1 MHCTRLS
8 LLYRQSRQVA
18 DGRTKKEH
26 EPMTTSGSVTEKKEK
41 PSEEVAVSPL
51 FGSCPL
57 PIFEHKQIVLGHGSG
72 GKLTADLIDKIFL
85 PAFKNPVLDK
95 LDDQAV
101 VTIGGATLAFTTDSF
116 VVSPIF
122 FPGGDIGRLAVHGT
136 VNDLAMSGARPLYLS
151 AAFIL
156 EEGLAVDDLR
166 RVVESMRAA
175 AEEAGVQ
182 FVTGDTKVVN
192 RGKGDQIFI
201 TTTGIG
207 VIADSVT
214 LSADR
219 ARPGDKI
226 ILSGFIGDHGMA
238 IMSQRENLEFESAIE
253 SDCASLHGLVET
265 MLATPSGEN
274 GLNFIHCLRDP
285 TRGGVAT
292 TLNEISKRAHVGMY
306 LWEQSIPVRN
316 SVKGACEVL
325 GLDPLYVANEGKLLA
340 IVAPEMAQAVL
351 GQMQQHELGRDAAI
365 IGEVVAEHP
374 SMVLMK
380 TQIGGTRVLDVM
392 FGEQLPRIC

>member
-1 MHCTRLS
+1 M
-8 LLYRQSRQVA
+8 A
-18 DGRTKKEH
+18 AAEDDFK
-26 EPMTTSGSVTEKKEK
+26 TEENIA
-41 PSEEVAVSPL
+41 ENLAA
-51 FGSCPL
+51 FSCPI
-57 PIFEHKQIVLGHGSG
+57 PIFDHKRIVLGHGSG
-72 GKLTADLIDKIFL
+72 GKLTADLIEKIFL
-85 PAFKNPVLDK
+85 PAFRNATLDK

-101 VTIGGATLAFTTDSF
+101 VTIAGARLAFTTDSF
-116 VVSPIF
+116 VVTPIF

-175 AEEAGVQ
+175 AAEAGVQ
-182 FVTGDTKVVN
+182 LVTGDTKVVN

-207 VIADSVT
+207 VIEEDINI
-214 LSADR
+214 SADR

-226 ILSGFIGDHGMA
+226 ILSGYIGDHGMT
-238 IMSQRENLEFESAIE
+238 IMSQREGLEFESAIE
-253 SDCASLHGLVET
+253 SDSAPLNGLVAA
-265 MLATPSGEN
+265 MLATAPAAN
-274 GLNFIHCLRDP
+274 NFIHTLRDP

-292 TLNEISKRAHVGMY
+292 TLNEIAKRANVGMI
-306 LWEQSIPVRN
+306 LEERAIPVRE

-340 IVAPEMAQAVL
+340 VVGPEMADAVL
-351 GQMQQHELGRDAAI
+351 ERMQQHHLGHDAAI
-365 IGEVVAEHP
+365 IGEIVQTHP
-374 SMVLMK
+374 GMVLMK
-380 TQIGGTRVLDVM
+380 TEIGGTRVLDVM

>member
-1 MHCTRLS
+1 MSDVLS
-8 LLYRQSRQVA
+8 I
-18 DGRTKKEH
+18 DH
-26 EPMTTSGSVTEKKEK
+26 K
-41 PSEEVAVSPL
+41 PAAEAAEDAGASIVNA
-51 FGSCPL
+51 SCPI
-57 PIFEHKQIVLGHGSG
+57 PIFEHKKIVLGHGSG
-72 GKLTADLIDKIFL
+72 GKLTSELIDKIFL
-85 PAFKNPVLDK
+85 PAFSNPTLDK

-101 VTIGGATLAFTTDSF
+101 LTINGARLAFTTDSF
-116 VVSPIF
+116 VVTPIF
-122 FPGGDIGRLAVHGT
+122 FPGGDIGRIAVNGT

-175 AEEAGVQ
+175 AAEAGVQ

-207 VIADSVT
+207 VIDDGVNM
-214 LSADR
+214 SADR

-226 ILSGFIGDHGMA
+226 ILSGYIGDHGMA
-238 IMSQRENLEFESAIE
+238 IMSQRENLEFEGAIE
-253 SDCASLHGLVET
+253 SDCASLNDLVAS
-265 MLATPSGEN
+265 MMATPSAN
-274 GLNFIHCLRDP
+274 GAGDFLHALRDP

-292 TLNEISKRAHVGMY
+292 TLNEIAKRANVGMM
-306 LWEQSIPVRN
+306 LREQSIPVRDT
-316 SVKGACEVL
+316 VKGACEVL

-340 IVAPEMAQAVL
+340 IVGAEMAERVL
-351 GQMQQHELGRDAAI
+351 EQMRRHEHGKDAAI

-374 SMVLMK
+374 GMVLMK
-380 TQIGGTRVLDVM
+380 TEIGGTRVLDVM

>member
-1 MHCTRLS
+1 MAS
-8 LLYRQSRQVA
+8 
-18 DGRTKKEH
+18 TKISA
-26 EPMTTSGSVTEKKEK
+26 PG
-41 PSEEVAVSPL
+41 

-57 PIFEHKQIVLGHGSG
+57 PIFDHQQIVLGHGSG
-72 GKLTADLIDKIFL
+72 GKLTADLIDHIFL
-85 PAFKNPVLDK
+85 PAFKNPILDK

-101 VTIGGATLAFTTDSF
+101 VAIGGARLAFTTDSF
-116 VVSPIF
+116 VVTPIF
-122 FPGGDIGRLAVHGT
+122 FPGGDIGRLAVNGT

-192 RGKGDQIFI
+192 RGKGDQVFI
-201 TTTGIG
+201 TTTGMG
-207 VIADSVT
+207 VVESGVNI
-214 LSADR
+214 SADR
-219 ARPGDKI
+219 ARPGDQI
-226 ILSGFIGDHGMA
+226 ILSGYIGDHGMA
-238 IMSQRENLEFESAIE
+238 IMSQREGLEFEGAIE
-253 SDCASLHGLVET
+253 SDCASLNGLVAS
-265 MLATPSGEN
+265 MLATPSAGGED
-274 GLNFIHCLRDP
+274 FIHCLRDP
-285 TRGGVAT
+285 TRGGAAT
-292 TLNEISKRAHVGMY
+292 TLNEIAKRAGVGMV
-306 LWEQSIPVRN
+306 LREPSIPVRDT
-316 SVKGACEVL
+316 VKGACEVL

-340 IVAPEMAQAVL
+340 VVAPDMVQAVL
-351 GQMQQHELGRDAAI
+351 GQMQQHPLGRDAAI

-374 SMVLMK
+374 GMVLMK

>member
-1 MHCTRLS
+1 MAAAENDLKT
-8 LLYRQSRQVA
+8 
-18 DGRTKKEH
+18 E
-26 EPMTTSGSVTEKKEK
+26 ETSGGE
-41 PSEEVAVSPL
+41 PL
-51 FGSCPL
+51 TPFGSCPI
-57 PIFEHKQIVLGHGSG
+57 PIFDHKRIVLGHGSG

-85 PAFKNPVLDK
+85 PAFRNPTLDK

-101 VTIGGATLAFTTDSF
+101 LSIGGARLAFTTDSF
-116 VVSPIF
+116 VVTPIF
-122 FPGGDIGRLAVHGT
+122 FPGGDIGRLAIHGT

-166 RVVESMRAA
+166 RVVESMRGAA
-175 AEEAGVQ
+175 AEAGVQ
-182 FVTGDTKVVN
+182 LVTGDTKVVN

-207 VIADSVT
+207 VIEHEFSI
-214 LSADR
+214 SADR

-226 ILSGFIGDHGMA
+226 ILSGYIGDHGMT
-238 IMSQRENLEFESAIE
+238 IMSQREGLEFESAIE
-253 SDCASLHGLVET
+253 SDCASLHGLVAE
-265 MLATPSGEN
+265 MLATASPTKD
-274 GLNFIHCLRDP
+274 FIHTLRDP

-292 TLNEISKRAHVGMY
+292 TLNEIAKHAKVGMM
-306 LWEQSIPVRN
+306 LDERTIPVRE

-340 IVAPEMAQAVL
+340 LVVPEMADAVL
-351 GQMQQHELGRDAAI
+351 EQMRQHPLGQDAVI
-365 IGEVVAEHP
+365 IGEVVEAHP
-374 SMVLMK
+374 GMVLMK
-380 TQIGGTRVLDVM
+380 TEIGGTRVLDVM

>member
-1 MHCTRLS
+1 MEREGNGWKPNRAEADLTAGEDGAVS
-8 LLYRQSRQVA
+8 LLS
-18 DGRTKKEH
+18 
-26 EPMTTSGSVTEKKEK
+26 
-41 PSEEVAVSPL
+41 
-51 FGSCPL
+51 GSCPL
-57 PIFEHKQIVLGHGSG
+57 PIFDHKQIVLGHGSG

-85 PAFKNPVLDK
+85 PAFRNPTLDK

-101 VTIGGATLAFTTDSF
+101 VTIAGTRLAFTTDSF
-116 VVSPIF
+116 VVTPIF
-122 FPGGDIGRLAVHGT
+122 FPGGDIGRLAIHGT

-175 AEEAGVQ
+175 AAEAGVQ
-182 FVTGDTKVVN
+182 LVTGDTKVVN

-207 VIADSVT
+207 VIEHDTSI
-214 LSADR
+214 SADR

-226 ILSGFIGDHGMA
+226 LLSGYIGDHGMT
-238 IMSQRENLEFESAIE
+238 IMSQREGLEFESSIE
-253 SDCASLHGLVET
+253 SDCAPLNGLVT
-265 MLATPSGEN
+265 AILATASSTSD
-274 GLNFIHCLRDP
+274 FIHTLRDP

-292 TLNEISKRAHVGMY
+292 TLNEIAKHAKVGMV
-306 LWEQSIPVRN
+306 LDERAIPVRE

-340 IVAPEMAQAVL
+340 LVIPDMADAVL
-351 GQMQQHELGRDAAI
+351 EQMRRHRLGRDSAI
-365 IGEVVAEHP
+365 IGEVVEAHRG
-374 SMVLMK
+374 MVLMK
-380 TQIGGTRVLDVM
+380 TEIGGTRVLDVM